1 MSPVFRLVLL
11 VPFLIAFAGTAVAAT
26 PSVAE
31 RLQALGL
38 DYVIDEDGDYRITIS
53 YPRDKRRQL
62 VFVGG
67 RTASLGE
74 FAVREV
80 FAPAAPVAHLDP
92 GRALE
97 LLEANRGAKLGAWE
111 ADPEMLYFVIKLPDT
126 VDAAELGIAI
136 QVAAEMA
143 DDMEIALSGGE
154 DRF

>member
-1 MSPVFRLVLL
+1 MSPVFRLVLF

-38 DYVIDEDGDYRITIS
+38 DYVIDGDGDYRSTIS

-67 RTASLGE
+67 RTASRGE

-80 FAPAAPVAHLDP
+80 AAPRPPVAHLDT
-92 GRALE
+92 GATLDVLE
-97 LLEANRGAKLGAWE
+97 
-111 ADPEMLYFVIKLPDT
+111 
-126 VDAAELGIAI
+126 
-136 QVAAEMA
+136 
-143 DDMEIALSGGE
+143 
-154 DRF
+154 

>member
-1 MSPVFRLVLL
+1 MSPVFRLVLF

-97 LLEANRGAKLGAWE
+97 LLEANRGAWA
-111 ADPEMLYFVIKLPDT
+111 ADPEMLYFVIRLPDT